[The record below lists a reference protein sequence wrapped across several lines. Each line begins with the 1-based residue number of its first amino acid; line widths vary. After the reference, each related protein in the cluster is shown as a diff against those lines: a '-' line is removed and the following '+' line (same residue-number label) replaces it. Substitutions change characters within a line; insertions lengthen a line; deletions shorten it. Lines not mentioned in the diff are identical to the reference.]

1 MFNKQSEVV
10 VPNMDP
16 GVILNYVPNMDPG
29 VILNYVPN
37 MDRCVILNYTPPL
50 CIGYSSNKPKR
61 LHCQQTHC

>member
-16 GVILNYVPNMDPG
+16 GVILNYVPNMDP
-29 VILNYVPN
+29 
-37 MDRCVILNYTPPL
+37 CVILNYTPPL
-50 CIGYSSNKPKR
+50 CIGYSSDKPKR